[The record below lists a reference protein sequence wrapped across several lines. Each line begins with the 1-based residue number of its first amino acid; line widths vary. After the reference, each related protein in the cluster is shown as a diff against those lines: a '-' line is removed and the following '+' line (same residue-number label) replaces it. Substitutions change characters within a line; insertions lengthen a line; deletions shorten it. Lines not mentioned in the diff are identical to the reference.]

1 MTSKKLFNLSKKVI
15 VITGAAG
22 FLGQIYSDAI
32 IKQGGFP
39 IMLDINYNSLKQFKN
54 KNIDKCDIFKCDIT
68 NEKNVKKISKEIIR
82 KYKNIDALINNAANN
97 PKVES
102 KKQKNFTRL
111 EDFSLE
117 EWNKDIAVN
126 LTGSFLTTKY
136 FGSLISKNKKGGVI
150 INISSDLSLIAP
162 DQRIYSKKS
171 DDPINQIVKPITY
184 SVTKS
189 GINGL
194 TRYTSTYWNK
204 ENVRC
209 NALCIGGIENK
220 HDQEFLKKVSER
232 IPMGRLAKPNEYIG
246 TLIWMLSDSSTYLN
260 GSFVVVDGGRTAW

>member
-1 MTSKKLFNLSKKVI
+1 MTNKKLFNLSKKVI

-39 IMLDINYNSLKQFKN
+39 IMLDINYKALKQFKN
-54 KNIDKCDIFKCDIT
+54 KNNDKCDIFKCDIT
-68 NEKNVKKISKEIIR
+68 NEANVKKISKEIIR
-82 KYKNIDALINNAANN
+82 KHKNLDALINNAANN
-97 PKVES
+97 PKVEN
-102 KKQKNFTRL
+102 KKQKKFTRL
-111 EDFSLE
+111 EDFSIK
-117 EWNKDIAVN
+117 EWDKDIAVN
-126 LTGSFLTTKY
+126 LTGAFLTTKY
-136 FGSLISKNKKGGVI
+136 FGLLISKNKKGGVI

-171 DDPINQIVKPITY
+171 VSPINQIVKPITY

-209 NALCIGGIENK
+209 NSLCIGGVENHQDK
-220 HDQEFLKKVSER
+220 EFLRKVSDR
-232 IPMGRLAKPNEYIG
+232 IPMGRLAKPNEYVG
-246 TLIWMLSDSSTYLN
+246 TLIWMLSDASSYLN